1 VLWWCGCSICAC
13 ACGFDLAPSSQLR
26 APRVANLGENS
37 ARFVRAGGGGTADVI
52 YLLGGVVEVFVW
64 SMLRTK
70 VLLVCFYQ
78 HCWRLRMSI
87 FFLKAL
93 LEHCCSLF
101 ACSPCLRRRPW
112 FSSCRRSLEKFLSVS
127 VCAYVCST
135 ALVCPTA
142 LDLASVVN
150 SGCFA
155 AIAFFL
161 GGCFAVSVAGLLLAD
176 TLLLRV
182 SWLLPAADALPQGVS
197 SPLMDALSSMDPWRM
212 LCCHWPPLW

>member
-93 LEHCCSLF
+93 LEHCCSL
-101 ACSPCLRRRPW
+101 SPTTLAVVLRLLSM
-112 FSSCRRSLEKFLSVS
+112 SSS
-127 VCAYVCST
+127 
-135 ALVCPTA
+135 
-142 LDLASVVN
+142 ASVVLVVPPVT
-150 SGCFA
+150 GEVPFCVCLRLCMFHC
-155 AIAFFL
+155 I
-161 GGCFAVSVAGLLLAD
+161 GLPYC
-176 TLLLRV
+176 T
-182 SWLLPAADALPQGVS
+182 
-197 SPLMDALSSMDPWRM
+197 
-212 LCCHWPPLW
+212 